1 MTLTQ
6 RAIYAT
12 LFASLTVL
20 IAIIVSVAV
29 PALDVSAMNYDST
42 NNSAAIHNLAMPGMT
57 EDRYTAQGLDIVT
70 LITDTIIPAMLPHAS
85 GQGVCGIDITCDS
98 NGKAL
103 P

>member
-42 NNSAAIHNLAMPGMT
+42 NNSTAIHNLAMPGMT
-57 EDRYTAQGLDIVT
+57 EDRYAAQGLDIVT
-70 LITDTIIPAMLPHAS
+70 LITDTIIPAMLPPTS

-98 NGKAL
+98 KGDVL